1 MAIST
6 EVKEEDEVGKS
17 EYLWAKKHM
26 PVLDRLTRRFVSKKS
41 LQNFRLGICLHITK
55 ETSVLLMALKEAGAE
70 VNLCPANPLSI
81 QDPVK
86 SFLIKN
92 DIKIF
97 SKKDDTL
104 LDFYSNMEGVLD
116 TKPHIITDDGG
127 ELHKRALCRKF
138 NVMGGTEETTS
149 GVNRLMAWGKEGLL
163 MYPIIAVNRSRTKY
177 LFDNRY
183 GTGQSTIEGILKTTG
198 ILLSSKRIVICGY
211 GWVGKGVA
219 KCANG
224 MGAKVTITEV
234 NPLKALEAYFDGFEV
249 KPLDEVISNGDIFI
263 TCTGQVNVIG
273 QDQFEKINEGAI
285 LCNAGHFDVEIDINY
300 LNSIDQNH
308 FSPRMNI
315 ECYRVGEKKKKI
327 YLLAKGRVINLVGA
341 EGNSPEVMSI
351 SFANQFLS
359 IVYLSQFHEKLDNQI
374 YNTPKKIE
382 RKIILA
388 AMDSFGL
395 KIDRLTPQQND
406 YFKK

>member
-1 MAIST
+1 MAISS
-6 EVKEEDEVGKS
+6 EVKEEYEVGKS

-86 SFLIKN
+86 SFLINN

-116 TKPHIITDDGG
+116 TKPNIITDDGG

-273 QDQFEKINEGAI
+273 QDQIEKINEGAI

-308 FSPRMNI
+308 FSPRMNV

>member
-1 MAIST
+1 MAISS
-6 EVKEEDEVGKS
+6 EIKEEYEVGKS

-86 SFLIKN
+86 SFLINN

-104 LDFYSNMEGVLD
+104 LGFYSNMEGVLD
-116 TKPHIITDDGG
+116 TKPNIITDDGG

-163 MYPIIAVNRSRTKY
+163 MYPIIAVNRSRAKY

>member
-1 MAIST
+1 MAISF
-6 EVKEEDEVGKS
+6 EVKEEYEVGKS

-116 TKPHIITDDGG
+116 TKPNIITDDGG

-198 ILLSSKRIVICGY
+198 ILLSSKRVVICGY

-263 TCTGQVNVIG
+263 TCTGQVNVIS
-273 QDQFEKINEGAI
+273 QVQIEKINEGAI

-300 LNSIDQNH
+300 LNSIDQKH
-308 FSPRMNI
+308 FSPRMNV

-395 KIDRLTPQQND
+395 KIDRLTPRQSR
-406 YFKK
+406 YFNT

>member
-1 MAIST
+1 MAIASN
-6 EVKEEDEVGKS
+6 VKYEYEIGKS
-17 EYLWAKKHM
+17 EYMWAKKNM
-26 PVLDRLTRRFVSKKS
+26 PVLNRLTRKYISRRC
-41 LQNFRLGICLHITK
+41 LENFRLGICLHITK
-55 ETSVLLMALKEAGAE
+55 ETSVLLIALKDAGAE

-81 QDPVK
+81 QETIK
-86 SFLIKN
+86 SYLTKN

-97 SKKDDTL
+97 SKRDDTL
-104 LDFYSNMEGVLD
+104 QDFYSNMEAVLD
-116 TKPHIITDDGG
+116 TKPQIITDDGG
-127 ELHKRALCRKF
+127 ELHKRALARKHIIL
-138 NVMGGTEETTS
+138 GGTEETTS
-149 GVNRLMAWGKEGLL
+149 GVNRLKAWRKEGLL
-163 MYPIIAVNRSRTKY
+163 TYPIIAVNHSRTKY
-177 LFDNRY
+177 MFDNRY

-198 ILLSSKRIVICGY
+198 ILLSSKRIVVCGY

-219 KCANG
+219 RCANG

>member
-1 MAIST
+1 MAIRS
-6 EVKEEDEVGKS
+6 EVKENYEVGKS
-17 EYLWAKKHM
+17 EYKWAKKNM
-26 PVLDRLTRRFVSKKS
+26 SVLNRITHRFVSKRC
-41 LQNFRLGICLHITK
+41 LENFKLGICLHITK
-55 ETSVLLMALKEAGAE
+55 ETSVLLMALKDAGAE

-81 QDPVK
+81 QGPIK

-104 LDFYSNMEGVLD
+104 LDFYRNMEGVLD

-127 ELHKRALCRKF
+127 ELHKRALIRKS
-138 NVMGGTEETTS
+138 NIMGGTEETTS
-149 GVNRLMAWGKEGLL
+149 GVNRLMAWAKEGLL
-163 MYPIIAVNRSRTKY
+163 MYPIIAVNRSRAKY
-177 LFDNRY
+177 LFDNKY

-198 ILLSSKRIVICGY
+198 ILLSSKRIVVCGY
-211 GWVGKGVA
+211 GAVGKGVA
-219 KCANG
+219 RCASG

-234 NPLKALEAYFDGFEV
+234 NPLRALEAYFDGFEV
-249 KPLDEVISNGDIFI
+249 KPLDEVLSNVDIFI

-273 QDQFEKINEGAI
+273 QDQIEKIKEGAI
-285 LCNAGHFDVEIDINY
+285 LCNAGHFDVEIDTNY
-300 LNSIDQNH
+300 LNSIDHNH
-308 FSPRMNI
+308 FSPRKNV
-315 ECYRVGEKKKKI
+315 ECYRVGENKKKI

-374 YNTPKKIE
+374 YKTPKKID
-382 RKIILA
+382 RKIIWAVLN
-388 AMDSFGL
+388 SVGL
-395 KIDRLTPQQND
+395 KIDRLTAQQNN
-406 YFKK
+406 YFKT

>member
-116 TKPHIITDDGG
+116 TKPNIITDDGG

-149 GVNRLMAWGKEGLL
+149 GVNRLMAWCKEGLL

-198 ILLSSKRIVICGY
+198 ILLSSKRVVICGY

-263 TCTGQVNVIG
+263 TCTGQVNVIS
-273 QDQFEKINEGAI
+273 QVQIEKINEGAI

>member
-116 TKPHIITDDGG
+116 TKPNIITDDGG

-308 FSPRMNI
+308 FSPRMNV
-315 ECYRVGEKKKKI
+315 ECYRVGENKKKI

-395 KIDRLTPQQND
+395 RIDRLTPQQNY
-406 YFKK
+406 YFRK

>member
-1 MAIST
+1 MAISF
-6 EVKEEDEVGKS
+6 EVKEEYEVGKS

-86 SFLIKN
+86 SFLINN

-149 GVNRLMAWGKEGLL
+149 GVNRLMAWCKEGLL

-198 ILLSSKRIVICGY
+198 ILLSSKRVVICGY

-263 TCTGQVNVIG
+263 TCTGQVNVIS
-273 QDQFEKINEGAI
+273 QVQIEKINEGAI

-308 FSPRMNI
+308 FSPRMNV

-388 AMDSFGL
+388 AMESFGL

>member
-1 MAIST
+1 MAISS
-6 EVKEEDEVGKS
+6 EIKEEYEIGKS

-26 PVLDRLTRRFVSKKS
+26 PVLDRLTRKFVSKKS

-81 QDPVK
+81 QEPVK
-86 SFLIKN
+86 SFLINN

-116 TKPHIITDDGG
+116 SKPHIITDDGG

-149 GVNRLMAWGKEGLL
+149 GVNRLMAWRKEGLL
-163 MYPIIAVNRSRTKY
+163 KYPIIAVNRSRTKY

-198 ILLSSKRIVICGY
+198 ILLSSKRIVVCGY

-249 KPLDEVISNGDIFI
+249 KPLEEVISNGDIFI
-263 TCTGQVNVIG
+263 TCTGQENVIG
-273 QDQFEKINEGAI
+273 QDQIEKINEGAI

-308 FSPRMNI
+308 FSPRMNV
-315 ECYRVGEKKKKI
+315 ECYRVGENKKKI

-382 RKIILA
+382 RKILLA

>member
-1 MAIST
+1 MAIGS
-6 EVKEEDEVGKS
+6 EIKEEDEIGKS

-26 PVLDRLTRRFVSKKS
+26 PVLDRLTRRFVCKKA

-81 QDPVK
+81 QDSIK
-86 SFLIKN
+86 SFLIMN

-127 ELHKRALCRKF
+127 ELHKKALCRKF
-138 NVMGGTEETTS
+138 NIIGGTEETTS

-163 MYPIIAVNRSRTKY
+163 MYPVIAVNRSRTKF
-177 LFDNRY
+177 LLDNRY

-198 ILLSSKRIVICGY
+198 ILLSSKRIVVCGY

-219 KCANG
+219 RCANG

-249 KPLDEVISNGDIFI
+249 KPLDEVISNADIFI

-273 QDQFEKINEGAI
+273 QDQIEKINEGAI

-308 FSPRMNI
+308 FSPRMNV
-315 ECYRVGEKKKKI
+315 ECYRVGENKRKI

-341 EGNSPEVMSI
+341 EGNSPEVMGI

-359 IVYLSQFHEKLDNQI
+359 IVYLSQFHEKLGNQI

-382 RKIILA
+382 KKITLA
-388 AMDSFGL
+388 ALDSFGL
-395 KIDRLTPQQND
+395 KIDSLTPQQID

>member
-1 MAIST
+1 MAISS
-6 EVKEEDEVGKS
+6 EISEEYEVGKS
-17 EYLWAKKHM
+17 EYLWAKEHM

-55 ETSVLLMALKEAGAE
+55 ETSVLLMALKQAGAE

-116 TKPHIITDDGG
+116 TKPNIITDDGG

>member
-86 SFLIKN
+86 SFLINN

-308 FSPRMNI
+308 FSPRMNV

>member
-1 MAIST
+1 M
-6 EVKEEDEVGKS
+6 
-17 EYLWAKKHM
+17 
-26 PVLDRLTRRFVSKKS
+26 
-41 LQNFRLGICLHITK
+41 
-55 ETSVLLMALKEAGAE
+55 
-70 VNLCPANPLSI
+70 
-81 QDPVK
+81 
-86 SFLIKN
+86 
-92 DIKIF
+92 
-97 SKKDDTL
+97 
-104 LDFYSNMEGVLD
+104 
-116 TKPHIITDDGG
+116 
-127 ELHKRALCRKF
+127 
-138 NVMGGTEETTS
+138 
-149 GVNRLMAWGKEGLL
+149 
-163 MYPIIAVNRSRTKY
+163 
-177 LFDNRY
+177 
-183 GTGQSTIEGILKTTG
+183 
-198 ILLSSKRIVICGY
+198 
-211 GWVGKGVA
+211 
-219 KCANG
+219 
-224 MGAKVTITEV
+224 
-234 NPLKALEAYFDGFEV
+234 EAYFDGFEV

-273 QDQFEKINEGAI
+273 QDQIEKINEGAI

>member
-1 MAIST
+1 MAISF
-6 EVKEEDEVGKS
+6 EVKEEYEVGKS

-116 TKPHIITDDGG
+116 TKPNIITDDGG

-149 GVNRLMAWGKEGLL
+149 GVNRLMAWCKEGLL

-198 ILLSSKRIVICGY
+198 ILLSSKRVVICGY

>member
-1 MAIST
+1 MAIAFN
-6 EVKEEDEVGKS
+6 VKDKYEIGKS
-17 EYLWAKKHM
+17 EYLWAKKNM
-26 PVLDRLTRRFVSKKS
+26 PVLNRLTRRYISKRC
-41 LQNFRLGICLHITK
+41 LENFRLGICLHITK
-55 ETSVLLMALKEAGAE
+55 ETSVLLKALKDAGAE

-81 QDPVK
+81 QET
-86 SFLIKN
+86 IKLYLTNN

-104 LDFYSNMEGVLD
+104 QDFYSNMEAVLN
-116 TKPHIITDDGG
+116 TKPQIITDDGG
-127 ELHKRALCRKF
+127 ELHKRAIARKP
-138 NVMGGTEETTS
+138 VILGGTEETTS
-149 GVNRLMAWGKEGLL
+149 GVNRLRAWRKEGLL
-163 MYPIIAVNRSRTKY
+163 TYPIIAVNHSRTKY

-198 ILLSSKRIVICGY
+198 ILLSSKRIVVCGY

-219 KCANG
+219 RCAHG

-234 NPLKALEAYFDGFEV
+234 NPLRALEAYFDGFEV
-249 KPLDEVISNGDIFI
+249 KPLNEVISIADIFI

-273 QDQFEKINEGAI
+273 QDQIEKIKQGAI

-308 FSPRMNI
+308 FSPKMNV
-315 ECYRVGEKKKKI
+315 ECYRVGKDQKKI
-327 YLLAKGRVINLVGA
+327 YLLTKGRVVNLVGA
-341 EGNSPEVMSI
+341 EGNSPEVMGI

-359 IVYLSQFHEKLDNQI
+359 IVHIAQFHEKLDNQI
-374 YNTPKKIE
+374 YKTPKKIE

-388 AMDSFGL
+388 AIDSFGL
-395 KIDRLTPQQND
+395 QIDKLSPQQNE
-406 YFKK
+406 YYER

>member
-116 TKPHIITDDGG
+116 TKPNIITDDGG

-382 RKIILA
+382 RKILLA

>member
-116 TKPHIITDDGG
+116 TKPNIITDDGG

-198 ILLSSKRIVICGY
+198 ILLSSKRIVVCGY

-273 QDQFEKINEGAI
+273 QVQIEKINEGAI

>member
-1 MAIST
+1 MAISF
-6 EVKEEDEVGKS
+6 EVKEEYEVGKS

-55 ETSVLLMALKEAGAE
+55 ETSVLLMALKEASAE

-86 SFLIKN
+86 SFLINN

-263 TCTGQVNVIG
+263 TCTGQVNVIS
-273 QDQFEKINEGAI
+273 QVQIEKINEGAI

>member
-1 MAIST
+1 MAISF
-6 EVKEEDEVGKS
+6 EVKEEYEVGKS

-198 ILLSSKRIVICGY
+198 ILLSSKRVVICGY

-308 FSPRMNI
+308 FSPRMNV

-388 AMDSFGL
+388 AMESFGL

>member
-1 MAIST
+1 MAISF
-6 EVKEEDEVGKS
+6 EMKEEYEVGKS

-86 SFLIKN
+86 SFLINN

-149 GVNRLMAWGKEGLL
+149 GVNRLMAWCKEGLL

-198 ILLSSKRIVICGY
+198 ILLSSKRVVICGY

-273 QDQFEKINEGAI
+273 QDQIEKINDGAI

-308 FSPRMNI
+308 FSPRMNV
-315 ECYRVGEKKKKI
+315 ECYRVGENKKKI

-388 AMDSFGL
+388 AMESFGL

>member
-1 MAIST
+1 MAISS
-6 EVKEEDEVGKS
+6 EIKEEYEVGKS

-116 TKPHIITDDGG
+116 TKPNIITDDGG

>member
-1 MAIST
+1 MAISS
-6 EVKEEDEVGKS
+6 EVKEEYEVGKS

-41 LQNFRLGICLHITK
+41 LENFRLGICLHITK

-86 SFLIKN
+86 SFLTNN

-149 GVNRLMAWGKEGLL
+149 GVNRLTAWGKEGLL

-219 KCANG
+219 KCAKG

-273 QDQFEKINEGAI
+273 QDQIEKINEGAI

-308 FSPRMNI
+308 FSPRMNV
-315 ECYRVGEKKKKI
+315 ECYKVGEKKKKI

-395 KIDRLTPQQND
+395 KIDRLTPQQNE

>member
-1 MAIST
+1 MAISS
-6 EVKEEDEVGKS
+6 EISEEYEVGKS

-41 LQNFRLGICLHITK
+41 LQNFTLGICLHITK

-116 TKPHIITDDGG
+116 TKPNIITDDGG

-234 NPLKALEAYFDGFEV
+234 NPLRALEAFFDGFEV

>member
-1 MAIST
+1 MAIRS
-6 EVKEEDEVGKS
+6 EVKEKYEVGKS
-17 EYLWAKKHM
+17 EYMWAKKSM
-26 PVLDRLTRRFVSKKS
+26 PVLNRLTHRFVSKRC
-41 LQNFRLGICLHITK
+41 LENFNLGICLHITK
-55 ETSVLLMALKEAGAE
+55 ETSVLLMALKDAGAE

-81 QDPVK
+81 QEPVK

-127 ELHKRALCRKF
+127 ELHKRALCRKY
-138 NVMGGTEETTS
+138 NTMGGTEETTS
-149 GVNRLMAWGKEGLL
+149 GVNRLMAWCKEGLL

-177 LFDNRY
+177 LFDNKY

-198 ILLSSKRIVICGY
+198 ILLSSKRIVVCGY

-219 KCANG
+219 RCAIG

-234 NPLKALEAYFDGFEV
+234 NPLRALEAFFDGFEV
-249 KPLDEVISNGDIFI
+249 KPLDEVISNADIFI

-273 QDQFEKINEGAI
+273 QDQIEKIKEGAI

-308 FSPRMNI
+308 FSPRMNV
-315 ECYRVGEKKKKI
+315 ECYRVGESKKKI

-351 SFANQFLS
+351 SFCKS
-359 IVYLSQFHEKLDNQI
+359 IFVYCLPFAIS
-374 YNTPKKIE
+374 
-382 RKIILA
+382 
-388 AMDSFGL
+388 
-395 KIDRLTPQQND
+395 
-406 YFKK
+406 

>member
-86 SFLIKN
+86 SFLINN

-116 TKPHIITDDGG
+116 TKPHILTDDGG

-163 MYPIIAVNRSRTKY
+163 IYPIIAVNRSRTKY

-198 ILLSSKRIVICGY
+198 ILLSSKRIVVCGY

>member
-116 TKPHIITDDGG
+116 TKPNIITDDGG

-249 KPLDEVISNGDIFI
+249 KPLDQVISIGDIFI